1 MDVSGGFDDYKP
13 AIISA
18 VIIMNITLNILVITV
33 IASYPQLREDR
44 TTLFIFSLTLSDLAN
59 GCTAMPISAAV
70 CSNVTPNARNMLQY
84 LPKIQQVCWIWFN
97 YSSMHSLCWVAV
109 CKMVAITKPLR
120 YEQLLTRNRCYFI
133 ILSIWLTGAMLATSG
148 THLFTKWDFNVC
160 VFRKPPKSDYFAVY
174 AIVGTIAVSLVPLIV
189 IVYATTKIF
198 CAIVRTQRQITAQ
211 VNSISGAIENTSSLT
226 LKSIRSG
233 RNVLLICF
241 AFLIL
246 TFPFIV
252 CAVAEMLG
260 WEDELPSWYKFLAVW
275 IIVCNSSANSLI
287 YLLLFRSV
295 RTKTAKMISNCFHIC
310 NVR

>member
-18 VIIMNITLNILVITV
+18 VIITNITLNILVIAV

-70 CSNVTPNARNMLQY
+70 CSNVTPNARDMLQY

-97 YSSMHSLCWVAV
+97 YSSMHSICWVAV

-133 ILSIWLTGAMLATSG
+133 IVCIWLTGAMLATTG
-148 THLFTKWDFNVC
+148 THLFTKWDLNIC
-160 VFRKPPKSDYFAVY
+160 VFGKPPKSDYFAVY
-174 AIVGTIAVSLVPLIV
+174 VIVGIIAGLLVPVIV
-189 IVYATTKIF
+189 IIYATTKIF
-198 CAIVRTQRQITAQ
+198 CTIIRTHRQITAQ
-211 VNSISGAIENTSSLT
+211 LNSISGAIGNTPSLT

-241 AFLIL
+241 TFLFHISDS
-246 TFPFIV
+246 
-252 CAVAEMLG
+252 CRLG
-260 WEDELPSWYKFLAVW
+260 ISFLQFG
-275 IIVCNSSANSLI
+275 
-287 YLLLFRSV
+287 LLFV
-295 RTKTAKMISNCFHIC
+295 ILP
-310 NVR
+310 